1 MKKSTKITI
10 ISVAIICIACL
21 IFVGCNYQ
29 EVEHDNFTYSALGVS
44 STTNPYDTY
53 YDMVEEEKTETEQE
67 VIQTKI
73 IVDDNFEYGKLVAD
87 TQYQKSQKGVEK
99 VMLVKMISE
108 NEIEELNPD
117 YIIVDGVVYTN
128 PKNNPDIDLKALG
141 YKNFF
146 IDDVPEFDGETQ
158 KAERYYYDNGDTI
171 HRGWK
176 IYNLT
181 KEELEARE
189 KMNALLKGE

>member
-1 MKKSTKITI
+1 MKKLITI
-10 ISVAIICIACL
+10 LGIIATLTIGL
-21 IFVGCNYQ
+21 IGCDTKQ
-29 EVEHDNFTYSALGVS
+29 VQHEAFTQIETQAVEQ
-44 STTNPYDTY
+44 
-53 YDMVEEEKTETEQE
+53 TET
-67 VIQTKI
+67 KS
-73 IVDDNFEYGKLVAD
+73 VDDTFEYGKLVAD

-128 PKNNPDIDLKALG
+128 PRNNPNIDLKALG

-146 IDDVPEFDGETQ
+146 VDDVPEFDGETQ

-181 KEELEARE
+181 KEELEERE
-189 KMNALLKGE
+189 KMRDLMKGEA

>member
-1 MKKSTKITI
+1 MKKLITI
-10 ISVAIICIACL
+10 LGIIATLTIGLIGCDTKQVQHEAFTQIETQAIE
-21 IFVGCNYQ
+21 Q
-29 EVEHDNFTYSALGVS
+29 
-44 STTNPYDTY
+44 
-53 YDMVEEEKTETEQE
+53 TETKSVED
-67 VIQTKI
+67 T
-73 IVDDNFEYGKLVAD
+73 FEYGKLVAD

-128 PKNNPDIDLKALG
+128 PKNNPNIDLKALG

-146 IDDVPEFDGETQ
+146 VDDIPEFDGETQ
-158 KAERYYYDNGDTI
+158 KAERYYYDNGDVI

-181 KEELEARE
+181 QEELEQRE
-189 KMNALLKGE
+189 KMNALMKGE

>member
-1 MKKSTKITI
+1 MKKLI
-10 ISVAIICIACL
+10 IILSIVATMVLCL
-21 IFVGCNYQ
+21 VGCGSITLNEEQ
-29 EVEHDNFTYSALGVS
+29 ISDSIINQTSATILEE
-44 STTNPYDTY
+44 TTKEIEEIDT
-53 YDMVEEEKTETEQE
+53 
-67 VIQTKI
+67 
-73 IVDDNFEYGKLVAD
+73 FEYGKLIAD

-117 YIIVDGVVYTN
+117 YIIIDGVVYTN
-128 PKNNPDIDLKALG
+128 PKNNPNIDLNALG

-146 IDDVPEFDGETQ
+146 IDDVPTYDGETQ
-158 KAERYYYDNGDTI
+158 KVERYYYVNGDTI

-181 KEELEARE
+181 KEELEQR
-189 KMNALLKGE
+189 K